1 MRHREDETTP
11 SSLLQ
16 YSIKRDFVKLTLPS
30 KPHNIYT
37 SIISLVSGRM
47 YAMKC
52 LYKKRIKMKQGER
65 MAVNERDILA
75 RVDTPFIVC
84 LNYAFQTTDRLCFIL
99 DLMNGG
105 WLQILV

>member
-1 MRHREDETTP
+1 MCN
-11 SSLLQ
+11 
-16 YSIKRDFVKLTLPS
+16 F
-30 KPHNIYT
+30 
-37 SIISLVSGRM
+37 SGRM

-99 DLMNGG
+99 DLMNGLKNESYD
-105 WLQILV
+105 WSNFTLKVP